1 MDLRIRQFLS
11 KAGSERDSEALKTA
25 YELMKAGRAGRGTSF
40 SPELYV
46 ICAEHALQSGH
57 REISTDCLTM
67 YLKEKPPSNQFLGR
81 AYLCQGQLKAPQ
93 TAENLEELEKAVMY
107 FLKAIE
113 ISKEQPRYHFL
124 IFNAT
129 VLYWQ
134 MIRPFLRPG
143 SRQFLIP
150 SLTQVVSTLE
160 EIGESDLSW
169 RAQLMS
175 ELVECLLDAGKT
187 KEAATFAK
195 ITSEFIESNVPHLYP
210 KIFSLQV
217 RHKLTELVKAAK
229 KAKTNLILDV
239 IFKMQRLK
247 SQLETAEPIKDSAAQ
262 LKTILLLLTQSD
274 LDRPTSPTQGST
286 SWPTEGAP
294 QIPVME
300 RVSLLLELAHLSLE
314 MDSPHVA
321 AESLLELKRAGVTD
335 FGSLAAIECLSCELE
350 LKKQGG
356 KIEEYSKSAVEAH
369 LKMIRKLDQ
378 TLQNAMREGD
388 VKAIQV
394 VCASQWGLCLP
405 LLQHNLRKKIRNQL
419 LRVADAL
426 EETSSLLFQLR
437 CQVHAEISIIEE
449 DGDHIEAA
457 LDHVCKA
464 LRLDEKGI
472 YRDRLQTALRLLQ
485 LRTALYETPERT
497 EDRAALM
504 IEQAKKANLND
515 DVRKKRAL
523 LVNAGIAL
531 APDAF
536 QVVLDGDNEAKV
548 AKASGRNGQISQ
560 LCAKAQHHTVS
571 VQKAEGHLKR
581 LADQNDKER
590 MRLWAALAKLAR
602 KQEIWD
608 VCRAASRFCLLY
620 DDGRWKASRIE
631 NDLKDEESTAEGNQT
646 DGSLATESIKTRK
659 QFHTPERDLMRL
671 LAEIRFIN
679 AEATVLKLRS
689 EGVQLNGKPSPRED
703 RSKRP
708 AGFVAK
714 DPEKNP
720 EWLIYRDWIQG
731 LSVYATHN
739 FLRAAELGAE
749 LHEAWIVCNTAVYV
763 WNYNHHLIKAGGQRE
778 LVEAF
783 QKLIDF
789 LKQTGHSGETVLFVM
804 LCNALA
810 QGLTLPWIPGSAKS
824 DDDKLQREKTPAAD
838 RGRKGAGRGVEKT
851 GSRQSFVV
859 DPSGMSDVKRALEVC
874 EFALQLT
881 NGSASADTVPVAVRK
896 QVIATWVRIKQLLQ
910 QPKLDLDDESKS
922 DTQSA
927 MTRVLVGLEM
937 HSCNN
942 SRLME
947 FSAPSLSV
955 LAKMTSDC
963 NWTDAAVELETWLQ
977 LAHFARVSGDHELVM
992 ACSQRALQLETAAG
1006 RKVISSKQELYT
1018 SKSVQEMLSSVACI
1032 QGQSVMQRA
1041 SGRPHTRQEALKA
1054 FELAVYFAEKAG
1066 NHSLCM
1072 SAARHFWN
1080 ACSSLLPAASE
1091 RQQLR
1096 RAVEK
1101 ILNAIARTSC
1111 QEKTDGDK
1119 PIAEPNTF
1127 ATSSVAISCGPLAT
1141 SVGNPEE
1148 DLTLRAALYGLLFH
1162 IHADRED
1169 WESGLRVLDQAIGEM
1184 PRTKHRLLIFKHR
1197 VVVKAR
1203 LGQSFL
1209 MDIQK
1214 FRDESEDY
1222 VSCLWKRVA
1231 LCCKETVGQLA
1242 CYQNAI
1248 LSLQKPESAWQ
1259 KVDCLLEFGQWL
1271 YCNQFPITD
1280 ALHQIEWAID
1290 ILLHMKFEE
1299 KKTDD
1304 VKGRP
1309 KSRSK
1314 TKQSPEKVSSET
1326 VEEPKTPKTEEPAER
1341 DNLIPVQQ
1349 QSEIGVTSAS
1359 PSLSLADV
1367 KNVKQ
1372 LEALFRAHTLM
1383 AAIADRASPQRQEHC
1398 LMAYHYVL
1406 RIWQVS
1412 LAAAGPVIKELLKNA
1427 SGPAAPPTPVPTPK
1441 KERGRKS
1448 KEAAL
1453 PPPGREKP
1461 KRKGT
1466 PDSFPGSPEEWAGY
1480 DCPEEVRQAFRQD
1493 AGLDSV
1499 NEQSITHPT
1508 RSLFFLDQLVTELQ
1522 ALSLTHLTLPALQL
1536 AEVIAHVVLGCK
1548 SLSDLYHLR
1557 IARNSSQL
1565 GLSVSAEY
1573 HEKAVGAVFVYEEEQ
1588 IKCREA
1594 IVLRKEKEGA
1604 EMNRDTN
1611 STTPGNNAAGASLSR
1626 KKTSG
1631 LCVHEMWIDKAEVL
1645 LDMGLYQPARL
1656 LLSEAHMAARGLCDK
1671 AAEARC
1677 LYLLAV
1683 LANYERNHSQA
1694 TALFVKAQEIGGDE
1708 RFWFCVTVG
1717 LVEATLR
1724 GGGADRETLA
1734 CMILERA
1741 ASVLRSACEERPNR
1755 APVLQ
1760 SLVASLEA
1768 RRATLQIQALRRGH
1782 VGTTTD
1788 PEAVQRLMGS
1798 CDILRRS
1805 EEEFCQLG
1813 QGEQAVDAVVE
1824 QAKALRMLAEHTDD
1838 EDDKH
1843 HHLLEAYSSM
1853 LRAVTLQ
1860 EEAIFGVVGL
1870 LHPQETSR
1878 LSLPAMRKLADLRLA
1893 LVDLALDLLE
1903 CVCEEEKTRASEEE
1917 RKGSL
1922 QKAEEEF
1929 VRGTPDPASVQ
1940 QEWIT
1945 TGKTLG
1951 QVALTQLETVH
1962 GLHFVSVERRAKT
1975 LCLLGKCLRL
1985 LAAQADPLHHSAQW
1999 DAHCMEET
2007 NPAVKE
2013 GSDGTEEG
2021 QPRHRQ
2027 RQFDTH
2033 QEKKYSTKAAKL
2045 QARRMVAQQFL
2056 AQASEA
2062 LAQAIGLSLN
2072 HDFTAVLE
2080 EASLLMLK
2088 CLGQFEPASA
2098 GQFLAL
2104 YQSCRCALAMGDVL
2118 RADNPDP
2125 SSSQLSALLNLQHN
2139 LRHASA
2145 APSSRMRVV
2154 EETLTGISQAY
2165 VDTKINPQHLNIL
2178 HEFPVNMK
2186 IIILQHSR
2194 DGSVLYGAL
2203 IEKTKTAEMQKGK
2216 GIQQTGS
2223 LVCTKVARAAVD
2235 PEILS
2240 RLLTCAR
2247 SRKPEMEDIVLEDG
2261 GDAPHRNAAPGG
2273 ARSDIQDIVAG
2284 LDDYLRPIIS
2294 QFDFSCVR
2302 LHTPPV
2308 SIAESGKAKD
2318 KDREEKPAAD
2328 KGLPGAPADP
2338 GEGVFLLA
2346 DAWLMEFPLE
2356 ALRVLRDEGVS
2367 SVSRDPSLQLL
2378 HKRLQREEGGKDSA
2392 LRRVK

>member
-1 MDLRIRQFLS
+1 
-11 KAGSERDSEALKTA
+11 
-25 YELMKAGRAGRGTSF
+25 
-40 SPELYV
+40 
-46 ICAEHALQSGH
+46 
-57 REISTDCLTM
+57 M

-300 RVSLLLELAHLSLE
+300 REYCISYPVSLSCSPVALQSYSTEQSQSCSSLMITSVFQRRTDEHGNLVNCNKVLIKIALFQSEYSLHWFNIFRLLMTSE
-314 MDSPHVA
+314 
-321 AESLLELKRAGVTD
+321 D

-464 LRLDEKGI
+464 LHLDEKGI

-731 LSVYATHN
+731 MSVYATHN

-881 NGSASADTVPVAVRK
+881 NSSASADTVPVAVRK

-1111 QEKTDGDK
+1111 QEKTVK
-1119 PIAEPNTF
+1119 PNTELHCKVF
-1127 ATSSVAISCGPLAT
+1127 L
-1141 SVGNPEE
+1141 
-1148 DLTLRAALYGLLFH
+1148 LAALYGLLFH

-1299 KKTDD
+1299 KKTDEAKENERRIEHKVTLNRYEDAVEKINEIIEKENKKKGMSRPRRGRVDNKRDEGSAEDDRRRLWETASRRKSTIVSPVFKEAVAEGDTERQGRRLTEHRRRSIVFLGEEQERLKELIRKSLDQREILEEKDFPDFDAELFFNVYVEREDLNFALFNYVTEQTSDIEDIEEDIEQLKLNIELQRDQDFLVSQEHKDIMKALEINLHDTTEASSRYKTD
-1304 VKGRP
+1304 VEEY
-1309 KSRSK
+1309 
-1314 TKQSPEKVSSET
+1314 EKVLALVKTGVQELAVKAGVNTTSSEHSFGWT
-1326 VEEPKTPKTEEPAER
+1326 
-1341 DNLIPVQQ
+1341 D
-1349 QSEIGVTSAS
+1349 GVT
-1359 PSLSLADV
+1359 
-1367 KNVKQ
+1367 
-1372 LEALFRAHTLM
+1372 
-1383 AAIADRASPQRQEHC
+1383 
-1398 LMAYHYVL
+1398 
-1406 RIWQVS
+1406 
-1412 LAAAGPVIKELLKNA
+1412 
-1427 SGPAAPPTPVPTPK
+1427 
-1441 KERGRKS
+1441 
-1448 KEAAL
+1448 
-1453 PPPGREKP
+1453 
-1461 KRKGT
+1461 
-1466 PDSFPGSPEEWAGY
+1466 
-1480 DCPEEVRQAFRQD
+1480 
-1493 AGLDSV
+1493 
-1499 NEQSITHPT
+1499 NENI
-1508 RSLFFLDQLVTELQ
+1508 
-1522 ALSLTHLTLPALQL
+1522 LTYLG
-1536 AEVIAHVVLGCK
+1536 VVEQK
-1548 SLSDLYHLR
+1548 
-1557 IARNSSQL
+1557 
-1565 GLSVSAEY
+1565 
-1573 HEKAVGAVFVYEEEQ
+1573 VGE
-1588 IKCREA
+1588 
-1594 IVLRKEKEGA
+1594 
-1604 EMNRDTN
+1604 
-1611 STTPGNNAAGASLSR
+1611 
-1626 KKTSG
+1626 
-1631 LCVHEMWIDKAEVL
+1631 
-1645 LDMGLYQPARL
+1645 
-1656 LLSEAHMAARGLCDK
+1656 
-1671 AAEARC
+1671 
-1677 LYLLAV
+1677 LLAV
-1683 LANYERNHSQA
+1683 WSYQKYQ
-1694 TALFVKAQEIGGDE
+1694 VK
-1708 RFWFCVTVG
+1708 
-1717 LVEATLR
+1717 
-1724 GGGADRETLA
+1724 
-1734 CMILERA
+1734 
-1741 ASVLRSACEERPNR
+1741 
-1755 APVLQ
+1755 
-1760 SLVASLEA
+1760 
-1768 RRATLQIQALRRGH
+1768 
-1782 VGTTTD
+1782 
-1788 PEAVQRLMGS
+1788 
-1798 CDILRRS
+1798 
-1805 EEEFCQLG
+1805 
-1813 QGEQAVDAVVE
+1813 
-1824 QAKALRMLAEHTDD
+1824 
-1838 EDDKH
+1838 
-1843 HHLLEAYSSM
+1843 
-1853 LRAVTLQ
+1853 
-1860 EEAIFGVVGL
+1860 
-1870 LHPQETSR
+1870 
-1878 LSLPAMRKLADLRLA
+1878 
-1893 LVDLALDLLE
+1893 
-1903 CVCEEEKTRASEEE
+1903 
-1917 RKGSL
+1917 
-1922 QKAEEEF
+1922 
-1929 VRGTPDPASVQ
+1929 
-1940 QEWIT
+1940 
-1945 TGKTLG
+1945 
-1951 QVALTQLETVH
+1951 
-1962 GLHFVSVERRAKT
+1962 
-1975 LCLLGKCLRL
+1975 
-1985 LAAQADPLHHSAQW
+1985 
-1999 DAHCMEET
+1999 
-2007 NPAVKE
+2007 
-2013 GSDGTEEG
+2013 
-2021 QPRHRQ
+2021 
-2027 RQFDTH
+2027 
-2033 QEKKYSTKAAKL
+2033 
-2045 QARRMVAQQFL
+2045 
-2056 AQASEA
+2056 
-2062 LAQAIGLSLN
+2062 
-2072 HDFTAVLE
+2072 
-2080 EASLLMLK
+2080 
-2088 CLGQFEPASA
+2088 
-2098 GQFLAL
+2098 
-2104 YQSCRCALAMGDVL
+2104 
-2118 RADNPDP
+2118 
-2125 SSSQLSALLNLQHN
+2125 
-2139 LRHASA
+2139 
-2145 APSSRMRVV
+2145 
-2154 EETLTGISQAY
+2154 
-2165 VDTKINPQHLNIL
+2165 
-2178 HEFPVNMK
+2178 
-2186 IIILQHSR
+2186 
-2194 DGSVLYGAL
+2194 
-2203 IEKTKTAEMQKGK
+2203 
-2216 GIQQTGS
+2216 
-2223 LVCTKVARAAVD
+2223 
-2235 PEILS
+2235 
-2240 RLLTCAR
+2240 
-2247 SRKPEMEDIVLEDG
+2247 
-2261 GDAPHRNAAPGG
+2261 
-2273 ARSDIQDIVAG
+2273 
-2284 LDDYLRPIIS
+2284 
-2294 QFDFSCVR
+2294 
-2302 LHTPPV
+2302 
-2308 SIAESGKAKD
+2308 
-2318 KDREEKPAAD
+2318 
-2328 KGLPGAPADP
+2328 
-2338 GEGVFLLA
+2338 
-2346 DAWLMEFPLE
+2346 
-2356 ALRVLRDEGVS
+2356 
-2367 SVSRDPSLQLL
+2367 
-2378 HKRLQREEGGKDSA
+2378 
-2392 LRRVK
+2392 